1 MTALGAQNPRVASP
15 TGTQPAPHSRASAS
29 ALPTARLL
37 RERSEDPSTAFA
49 DASLYAARRQ
59 RVLTLAGPGAA
70 IIVPSAR
77 IAARNSD
84 VDHDFRQDSDLYYLT
99 GFDEPDAVAVL
110 RPGQI
115 PEFAL
120 FLRPRDPDAETW
132 HGRRLGVEGAVQ
144 RLGAGA
150 AWQINELDSQL
161 PGLLAGTDTVWHTLG
176 RDAALDRSVV
186 AAAQRHR
193 RLPRGLERGPDRL
206 VDLRALLSD
215 VRMIKGEAEIA
226 ALRMAG
232 QLSAEG
238 HHEAMRLCAPGRWEF
253 ELQAALEV
261 VFRLGGSP
269 RNGYPSIVAG
279 GDNATILHY
288 NTNRMR
294 VRDGD
299 LVLIDAGAEI
309 GYHTADITRCFPVSG
324 RFSPAQR
331 DVYAIVLAAEEAA
344 IDVTRAGRA
353 YIAAHE
359 VALNVLVQ
367 GLCDLKILQGSVE
380 ELVAQEA
387 YKPWYMHRTGHW
399 LGMDVHDVGLYAEG
413 GAPRVLA
420 PGMVTT
426 VEPGLYFGIDDERVP
441 AALRG
446 IGVRIEDDVLVTD
459 GAPDVLTV
467 DCVKSIADVEAMCAE
482 APRFLRG

>member
-1 MTALGAQNPRVASP
+1 MTTLGARTAGVAGQTAHPGRSP
-15 TGTQPAPHSRASAS
+15 AS

-37 RERSEDPSTAFA
+37 RERTEDPATAFA
-49 DASLYAARRQ
+49 DAALYAARRQ
-59 RVLTLAGPGAA
+59 RVMALAGAGGV
-70 IIVPSAR
+70 ILVPSAH
-77 IAARNSD
+77 IASRNSD

-110 RPGQI
+110 RPGQS

-132 HGRRLGVEGAVQ
+132 HGRRLGVEGALM

-150 AWQINELDSQL
+150 AWPIDELDAQL
-161 PGLLAGTDTVWHTLG
+161 PGLLLGADTVWHTLG
-176 RDAALDRSVV
+176 RDAALDRSVIT
-186 AAAQRHR
+186 AAQRHR
-193 RLPRGLERGPDRL
+193 KLPRGMERGPDRL
-206 VDLRALLSD
+206 IDLRALLSD
-215 VRMIKGEAEIA
+215 VRMFKGDAEIA
-226 ALRMAG
+226 ALRAAG

-238 HHEAMRLCAPGRWEF
+238 HHEAMRLCGPGRWEF

-269 RNGYPSIVAG
+269 RNGYPSIVAS

-294 VRDGD
+294 VGDGD

-309 GYHTADITRCFPVSG
+309 GYHTADITRCFPASG

-353 YIAAHE
+353 YIDAHD
-359 VALNVLVQ
+359 VALRVLVQ
-367 GLCDLKILQGSVE
+367 GLCDLKVLEGPVE
-380 ELVAQEA
+380 ELVAREA
-387 YKPWYMHRTGHW
+387 YKPWYMHRTGHG

-413 GAPRVLA
+413 GAPRILA

-426 VEPGLYFGIDDERVP
+426 VEPGLYFGKDDERVP
-441 AALRG
+441 NALRG
-446 IGVRIEDDVLVTD
+446 IGVRIEDDVLVTA

-482 APRFLRG
+482 APRFLRV